1 MVRAGS
7 VPLLPVPECLRQ
19 TLHSYHAGSP
29 HGPNRARRSLP
40 EIGLFTMVKVYIVI
54 FYYSKLHRSRRLIV
68 DAFALIAALELPL
81 QVIPV
86 RPKYQ

>member
-1 MVRAGS
+1 
-7 VPLLPVPECLRQ
+7 
-19 TLHSYHAGSP
+19 
-29 HGPNRARRSLP
+29 
-40 EIGLFTMVKVYIVI
+40 MVKVYIVI